1 MKTFKTRAI
10 SSIVFVAI
18 MGLGLFGNP
27 WLFLFLFLIIHTG
40 CWIEYQSLIAKID
53 STYTQISIFHKIGI
67 IIAGI
72 AFMLW
77 CTHDY
82 YRIGTLNIHAI
93 GWWLLLL
100 MVFVFPIIEIL
111 FAKQFS
117 LINVRNSIL
126 GLLYISISLGCI
138 ILLRNITWQ
147 KQVNSTNWKDIHCA
161 IPTFLIFCIWVNDTM
176 AYIVG
181 SLIGKTPLSS
191 ISPKKTWEGT
201 LGGIIICVALMTSI
215 SYLLHWLP
223 WIEAL
228 AISLIAAVA
237 GTVGDLLESKLKRM
251 ANVKDSGNIMPG
263 HGGFLDRFDS
273 LLVAAPLVWIYVTFF
288 LI

>member
-1 MKTFKTRAI
+1 
-10 SSIVFVAI
+10 
-18 MGLGLFGNP
+18 
-27 WLFLFLFLIIHTG
+27 
-40 CWIEYQSLIAKID
+40 
-53 STYTQISIFHKIGI
+53 
-67 IIAGI
+67 
-72 AFMLW
+72 MLW

-147 KQVNSTNWKDIHCA
+147 KQVNSTNWKDIHFA

-191 ISPKKTWEGT
+191 IS
-201 LGGIIICVALMTSI
+201 V
-215 SYLLHWLP
+215 SYTHLD
-223 WIEAL
+223 
-228 AISLIAAVA
+228 VY
-237 GTVGDLLESKLKRM
+237 KRQ
-251 ANVKDSGNIMPG
+251 G
-263 HGGFLDRFDS
+263 
-273 LLVAAPLVWIYVTFF
+273 
-288 LI
+288 